1 MRRRV
6 ILLLTIIL
14 VIAVV
19 GALGA
24 VIALRAYAGP
34 STLTGRAWTL
44 TRLVSDGQE
53 QTLLRGHAATLR
65 FQPGDHT
72 ISGSGGCNSYGGS
85 YTIFGSSLHF
95 GEMRSTLIACL
106 DTAAMNQ
113 ESAYLQALGA
123 VESYRLDGDT
133 LTLEG
138 SSGRTAITFHP
149 AGATTG

>member
-6 ILLLTIIL
+6 ILLMTSIL
-14 VIAVV
+14 VVVIV
-19 GALGA
+19 GALG
-24 VIALRAYAGP
+24 VFIAMRAYAGP
-34 STLTGRAWTL
+34 SALTGRVWIL
-44 TRLVSDGQE
+44 TRLVNEGRE
-53 QTLLRGHAATLR
+53 QPLSQGHAATLR

-72 ISGSGGCNSYGGS
+72 ISGSGGCNSFGGS
-85 YTIFGSSLHF
+85 YSIFGNSLRF

-106 DTAAMNQ
+106 DTAAMDQ

-138 SSGRTAITFHP
+138 GSGRTAITFSP
-149 AGATTG
+149 AGAAAG